1 MFNTHSVAE
10 GPTVMLPG
18 GMVDLPA
25 ALAAVGSIV
34 DLPTAEEIQNGS
46 KGNLNVTYELPQRLN
61 VGMSLQITPKW
72 KTSVDV
78 RWTEWSAFSDIY
90 TKTYI

>member
-1 MFNTHSVAE
+1 MAE

-25 ALAAVGSIV
+25 ALATVGSIV

-72 KTSVDV
+72 KTNVDV

-90 TKTYI
+90 T